1 MTGNP
6 NSDLWRVAGIR
17 ARQGPVWN
25 FSVAAGTAVWIPD
38 SDDDGLDWLD
48 WLLGLTAPPEGTVH
62 WQGRDWQAY
71 SPDAAGA
78 ARGTI
83 GCVLTTGGALANLD
97 MDENV
102 WLPARIHRR
111 PDAAAEIETWAR
123 RFRCWPL
130 PARRP
135 AVVRERERQRLLWT
149 RAFAGRPLALVL
161 ERPLRNMPE
170 EDRRLFLA
178 AVADVRA
185 AGCAVVW
192 LEETLAEDV
201 RAALAPLTVITPE
214 PA

>member
-6 NSDLWRVAGIR
+6 NSELWRVAGVR

-25 FSVAAGTAVWIPD
+25 FSVAAGAAAWIPD

-48 WLLGLTAPPEGTVH
+48 WLLGLTTPPEGAVH

-71 SPDAAGA
+71 SPDAASA

-111 PDAAAEIETWAR
+111 TGAAAEIETWAR

-135 AVVRERERQRLLWT
+135 AVVRERERSACSG
-149 RAFAGRPLALVL
+149 RARSPAGRWRWCWSAPCATC
-161 ERPLRNMPE
+161 RKRIAACFW
-170 EDRRLFLA
+170 RRWPMSGPR
-178 AVADVRA
+178 VAR
-185 AGCAVVW
+185 
-192 LEETLAEDV
+192 
-201 RAALAPLTVITPE
+201 
-214 PA
+214 